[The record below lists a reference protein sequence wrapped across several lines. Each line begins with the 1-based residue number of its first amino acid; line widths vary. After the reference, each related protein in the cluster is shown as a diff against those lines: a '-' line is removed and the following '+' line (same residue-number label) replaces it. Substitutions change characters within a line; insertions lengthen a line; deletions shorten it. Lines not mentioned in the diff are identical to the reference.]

1 MKKRRNK
8 KRIIIAAVIVYLA
21 VIGIVAVWESGRQ
34 KPANPDTAAA
44 QEEAYNRK
52 KAVIDAQEKAEQ
64 QAYDKAVQLL
74 DYDVDSAAMKIS
86 PADCYS
92 IMTANNEIGTIE
104 PIAQIG
110 AVAKKHG
117 ILFHTDAVQAY
128 GQLPINVDEL
138 HIDMLSSSGHKLN
151 GPKGI
156 GFLYIRKGVKI
167 RSFIHGG
174 AQERKRRAGTE
185 NVPGIVGYGVAA
197 ERAARTMAERTAKE
211 IEVRDYLINRILTE
225 IPNCRLNGDPVKRL
239 PNNCN
244 ISFEFIEGESLLIM
258 LDMKGICASSGS
270 ACTSGSLDPSH
281 VLLAIG
287 LPHEKAHGSLRLTLS
302 EEITKEDVDFVVEQ
316 IKAIVDRLRSMSP
329 LYEDYIKKQQGK

>member
-104 PIAQIG
+104 PIAQIRRPLRHRNSTG
-110 AVAKKHG
+110 KMYTTGVQTQCRKKIHFQ
-117 ILFHTDAVQAY
+117 IKFPLQEA
-128 GQLPINVDEL
+128 QLP
-138 HIDMLSSSGHKLN
+138 S
-151 GPKGI
+151 
-156 GFLYIRKGVKI
+156 
-167 RSFIHGG
+167 
-174 AQERKRRAGTE
+174 
-185 NVPGIVGYGVAA
+185 
-197 ERAARTMAERTAKE
+197 
-211 IEVRDYLINRILTE
+211 
-225 IPNCRLNGDPVKRL
+225 
-239 PNNCN
+239 
-244 ISFEFIEGESLLIM
+244 
-258 LDMKGICASSGS
+258 
-270 ACTSGSLDPSH
+270 
-281 VLLAIG
+281 
-287 LPHEKAHGSLRLTLS
+287 
-302 EEITKEDVDFVVEQ
+302 
-316 IKAIVDRLRSMSP
+316 
-329 LYEDYIKKQQGK
+329 